1 VIIAVLCVEHNDVD
15 RFKHM
20 ASCSD
25 GACTT
30 LLIHI
35 YDHSSSTSFMGKT
48 ATTHANTF
56 GAISRLP
63 EKDGQ

>member
-1 VIIAVLCVEHNDVD
+1 
-15 RFKHM
+15 M